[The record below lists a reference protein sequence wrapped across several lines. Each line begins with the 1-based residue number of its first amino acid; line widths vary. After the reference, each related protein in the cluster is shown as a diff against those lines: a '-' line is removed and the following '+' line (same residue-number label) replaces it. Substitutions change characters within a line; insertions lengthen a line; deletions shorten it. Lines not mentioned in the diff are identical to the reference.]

1 MVDCRLIVDEPAA
14 GAWNMAVDD
23 VLLSAAAEAGEA
35 TLRFYGWA
43 EPTLSLGYFQSYDA
57 RREHAPSRAC
67 AVVRRASGGG
77 AILHDREL
85 TYALA
90 VPSAFWP
97 RRDHERLYAV
107 VHDLLCDALAALGVR
122 GARRYGVHERGDRRK
137 DSPPTAA
144 MAESPT
150 PEPFLCFERR
160 TEHDVVLGDAKIA
173 GSAQRKRRDAVLQHG
188 SVLLARS
195 DAAPSLPGVGDLS
208 GATVSP
214 QRLIEA
220 WQAALAAGLGWR
232 FEIAEHSP
240 ETLHDAERVA
250 EEKFAAAAWLHRR

>member
-1 MVDCRLIVDEPAA
+1 
-14 GAWNMAVDD
+14 
-23 VLLSAAAEAGEA
+23 
-35 TLRFYGWA
+35 
-43 EPTLSLGYFQSYDA
+43 
-57 RREHAPSRAC
+57 
-67 AVVRRASGGG
+67 
-77 AILHDREL
+77 
-85 TYALA
+85 
-90 VPSAFWP
+90 
-97 RRDHERLYAV
+97 
-107 VHDLLCDALAALGVR
+107 
-122 GARRYGVHERGDRRK
+122 
-137 DSPPTAA
+137 

-232 FEIAEHSP
+232 FEITEHSP
-240 ETLHDAERVA
+240 QTLEDANRVA